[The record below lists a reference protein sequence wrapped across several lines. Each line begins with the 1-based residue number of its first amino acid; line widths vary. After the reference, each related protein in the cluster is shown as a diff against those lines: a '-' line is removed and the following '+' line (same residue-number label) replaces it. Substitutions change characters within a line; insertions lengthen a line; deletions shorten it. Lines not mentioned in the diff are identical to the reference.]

1 LISILAEYRT
11 PAIITDD
18 VLGEFKLDKDLGLF
32 EGEITWLDKIVL
44 AYLEVETD
52 NKYSWTQAMSMLRAL
67 TEQQKQKDF
76 DFRAF
81 AAKEL
86 TDLANDWSQDEDAAE
101 ISKEDFIDRIIL
113 TSLYVTSSGDYTAYY
128 NDDDM
133 FLGHV
138 VTVYGNSVTGM
149 KSANIEG

>member
-1 LISILAEYRT
+1 MISILAEYRT

-133 FLGHV
+133 FLGHA

-149 KSANIEG
+149 ESANIEG